1 MVPAMSA
8 THRLAEF
15 VQKTTLADCPEPVL
29 VQVHRATLDTIGCM
43 LAGATEPVAAIVRQ
57 IARAEGGIPLCRVFG
72 TSLRTSPTWAA
83 LANGAAGH
91 AHDFDDTNFA
101 LTGHPSVPLLAA
113 CFAAAEAEMGDGATV
128 ALAYVMGFEIDAALG
143 RALNPDHY
151 TRGWHATTS
160 IGTLGCAAAA
170 CRILALDAAQT
181 VNALGI
187 AASMASGLK
196 ENFGSMTKP
205 YHAGHAAR
213 NGVLAAQLAREGMT
227 ASETALDGRQGYA
240 AAFSG
245 ATLRSDVFDRLGQR
259 WEILESGIAVKPYPS
274 CALTH
279 SAIDTLIA
287 LRTTHALVPAQVSR
301 VEVRVNRVVPDVL
314 RHERPTNGLERK
326 FSMPY
331 CAAVALA
338 RGGIELGHFGDGPVD
353 DDVQALMERVTM
365 VPDPAMPDGL
375 ELQAWTRVTVT
386 LADGR
391 VLSPEA
397 SGARGHPDHPLDD
410 AALREKFLGC
420 AAPALA
426 HDEAAAIADQIHH
439 LEDIPDIRALT
450 ARLVGETE

>member
-1 MVPAMSA
+1 
-8 THRLAEF
+8 
-15 VQKTTLADCPEPVL
+15 
-29 VQVHRATLDTIGCM
+29 M

-57 IARAEGGIPLCRVFG
+57 VARAEGGTPLCRVFG

-101 LTGHPSVPLLAA
+101 LTGHPSVPLFAASLAA
-113 CFAAAEAEMGDGATV
+113 GEAEMADGATV
-128 ALAYVMGFEIDAALG
+128 ALAYVIGFEIDAALG
-143 RALNPDHY
+143 RALNPGHY

-170 CRILALDAAQT
+170 ARILGLDMGQT
-181 VNALGI
+181 VHALGI
-187 AASMASGLK
+187 AASLASGLK

-240 AAFSG
+240 AAFSST
-245 ATLRSDVFDRLGQR
+245 TLRPDVFDRLGER

-279 SAIDTLIA
+279 SAIDTLVA
-287 LRTTHALVPAQVSR
+287 LRATHALVPAQVAR
-301 VEVRVNRVVPDVL
+301 VEVRVHRVVPDVL
-314 RHERPTNGLERK
+314 RHERPANGLERK

-338 RGGIELGHFGDGPVD
+338 RGGVGLGHFSDGPVD
-353 DDVQALMERVTM
+353 DDVSQLMERVTM
-365 VPDPAMPDGL
+365 VPDPTMPDGL
-375 ELQAWTRVTVT
+375 EQQAWTRVTVT
-386 LADGR
+386 LRDGR
-391 VLSPEA
+391 VLAPGV
-397 SGARGHPDHPLDD
+397 SGARGHPDDPLD
-410 AALREKFLGC
+410 ASALREKFLAC
-420 AAPALA
+420 AVPTLAP
-426 HDEAAAIADQIHH
+426 DEASAVAEQIDH
-439 LEDIPDIRALT
+439 LDDIPDIRALT
-450 ARLVGETE
+450 SRLTGAIE